1 MESKKYSMSRIKPVF
16 SLLRFLIPLIA
27 IFFGFFYW
35 LEGFKYFIRDSEIRI
50 YVTEFTFCSFFFL
63 KLFLMNIYHISLGL
77 NAFLFILGLI
87 YYILRYQQNKE
98 NVQGTSEEYKS
109 LRILILIILLI
120 CLIPEIFVIIN
131 MNLENTN
138 IESITQQD
146 SVNKFIPIIISHG
159 FLVVF

>member
-1 MESKKYSMSRIKPVF
+1 
-16 SLLRFLIPLIA
+16 
-27 IFFGFFYW
+27 
-35 LEGFKYFIRDSEIRI
+35 
-50 YVTEFTFCSFFFL
+50 
-63 KLFLMNIYHISLGL
+63 MNIYHISLGL